1 MSQVTTGF
9 VIQPRLAFKNR
20 FDKALYSIFIEEA
33 NFASDSYLQ
42 RGQLKITITEL
53 SQELKVNR
61 DVIKESIKRLEKA
74 ACILKETLPKN
85 KGILITVLNYDEYQ
99 NLASYQ
105 KPKNEAPEKPQQPT
119 MEKNNVFT
127 FFETTF
133 GGSLSPKIAQDIGN
147 WVDDFNGN
155 EDVVIAAMKLAIRKK
170 KAFWGYV
177 QPILV
182 DWHNKGVRTLED
194 ARNLQNQ
201 SRREKSD
208 KPKEVIANTSQG
220 ASGISE
226 ETQRLERIAQ
236 EKGLVTGE
244 IRDTYVDF

>member
-33 NFASDSYLQ
+33 NFASNDYLE
-42 RGQLKITITEL
+42 RGQAKFKISELTEELGTTRNMIRNAISRLEEAKIIEKKTL
-53 SQELKVNR
+53 SQ
-61 DVIKESIKRLEKA
+61 
-74 ACILKETLPKN
+74 N

-105 KPKNEAPEKPQQPT
+105 KSKNEAPEKPQQPT
-119 MEKNNVFT
+119 MGKNNVFT

-133 GGSLSPKIAQDIGN
+133 GGSLSPKMAQDIGN

-201 SRREKSD
+201 ARREKND